1 MVSRSPES
9 TRSSFGTSN
18 TSQFVVPTLN
28 RYAIL
33 SNNLEPQPLN
43 SMRLSVH
50 SEKSLKFLPKNGKHH
65 VQGHHWKNPPS
76 MKRHQQ
82 ANYIMDNPT
91 LQEPTKYEEADGLIP
106 TLVNGV
112 IKVKPNLKLQSDSQQ
127 NKGQKIV
134 IVGDSHA

>member
-1 MVSRSPES
+1 
-9 TRSSFGTSN
+9 
-18 TSQFVVPTLN
+18 
-28 RYAIL
+28 
-33 SNNLEPQPLN
+33 
-43 SMRLSVH
+43 
-50 SEKSLKFLPKNGKHH
+50 
-65 VQGHHWKNPPS
+65 

-112 IKVKPNLKLQSDSQQ
+112 IKVKPNLKLQSGSQQ

-134 IVGDSHA
+134 IVGDSHAWDLARNVKYYLNVNVYKAHIFPA